1 MHIHKSHINLYFF
14 IGLLPAFLSLAG
26 CSKLIEINRP
36 SNTVGNDV
44 VFKTDERATT
54 ALMTVY
60 AQMINF
66 NGSISLSNGAL
77 PVFAGLMS
85 DEYMK
90 NYANVDPGDFMIDGF
105 YKNNIIR
112 TNTMPDVAFW
122 QNGYQVIFS
131 ANAVIEGVAA
141 STSPALTAGA
151 RNLLTGEA
159 KLVRAFQHF
168 YLADLYGAIP
178 LVLTT
183 DINQTRTLERT
194 PVNDV
199 YVQIEQDL
207 KAAFQL
213 LPADYSAAKNT
224 RYRANKWVA
233 AALLARLYLYE
244 KKYQEAAEQASI
256 VINSGGYKLV
266 SPEQVFKIGSEE
278 SLWQLEYS
286 TRGGFPPPEVTF
298 FTPAMQY
305 NKVPDDYKMLFTDPV
320 MFAEFASGGQMIP
333 QCPMTPALIGA
344 FETGDLRKAMWT
356 DTVPVPVEPP
366 YNGKGYRFSHKT
378 ENVNL
383 DGSLDPSAY
392 TVMRLAEMYLI
403 RAEARA
409 QLGTALGDA
418 TDDINK
424 IRTRAGLPD
433 IATGT
438 REQLLAAVA
447 QERRVEFFGEW
458 GHRWFDLK
466 RTGKAT
472 EVLSNIEEKK
482 PWSNDHLLLPLP
494 QQEMINNPLLKQNPG
509 Y

>member
-14 IGLLPAFLSLAG
+14 IGLLPALLLLAG
-26 CSKLIEINRP
+26 CSKLIEIDRP
-36 SNTVGNDV
+36 SNTVGNEV

-66 NGSISLSNGAL
+66 NGGISLSNGAL

-90 NYANVDPGDFMIDGF
+90 NYASVDPGDFMIDGF
-105 YKNNIIR
+105 YTNNIVR
-112 TNTMPDVAFW
+112 TNTVPDASFW
-122 QNGYQVIFS
+122 QNGYGVIFS

-141 STSPALTAGA
+141 STSPGLTTGT

-178 LVLTT
+178 LVLST
-183 DINQTRTLERT
+183 DINQTRTLGRT
-194 PVNDV
+194 PVNEV
-199 YVQIEQDL
+199 YQQVEQDL
-207 KAAFQL
+207 KDAFLL

-224 RYRANKWVA
+224 RYRPNKWVA

-244 KKYQEAAEQASI
+244 KNYQEAAEQASI
-256 VINSGGYKLV
+256 VINSGAYKLV
-266 SPEQVFKIGSEE
+266 APEQVFKIGSEE

-286 TRGGFPPPEVTF
+286 TRGGFPPQEVTF

-305 NKVPDDYKMLFTDPV
+305 SKVPEEYKLFFTNV
-320 MFAEFASGGQMIP
+320 ELFEGFVSSGQMIP

-366 YNGKGYRFSHKT
+366 YNGAGFRFSHKT

-383 DGSLDPSAY
+383 DGSIDPSAY

-403 RAEARA
+403 RAEALA
-409 QLGTALGDA
+409 QVGTELGGA

-424 IRTRAGLPD
+424 IRSRAGLPD

-466 RTGKAT
+466 RTGKAADA
-472 EVLSNIEEKK
+472 LGNIAEKQ

-494 QQEMINNPLLKQNPG
+494 QSEMINNPLLQQNPG